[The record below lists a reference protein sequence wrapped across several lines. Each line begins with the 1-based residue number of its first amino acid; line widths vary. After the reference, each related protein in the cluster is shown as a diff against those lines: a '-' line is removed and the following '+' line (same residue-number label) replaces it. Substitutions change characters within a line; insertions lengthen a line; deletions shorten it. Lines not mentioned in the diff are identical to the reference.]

1 MLPTHSGNRNNKGL
15 NGIGTVNWIVVGS
28 ICWVVT
34 SIVVIILGFRHCSNH
49 ARSVN
54 FSCNNDICT
63 FNQVLYSGGTRNIIT
78 MDRKDIRSIDLVR
91 IDRKG
96 TISEIQEDDNKGRRK
111 YARLGQTLRLKAMV
125 APEPDSRI
133 KAEKVFIF
141 SSFDMGRQSKTYYNR
156 IKRYIDKEGNE
167 KIKISSSKGV
177 TGTGIVMIFLG
188 IISTICSALLGV
200 FKDETK
206 KKLKKSS

>member
-1 MLPTHSGNRNNKGL
+1 
-15 NGIGTVNWIVVGS
+15 
-28 ICWVVT
+28 
-34 SIVVIILGFRHCSNH
+34 
-49 ARSVN
+49 
-54 FSCNNDICT
+54 
-63 FNQVLYSGGTRNIIT
+63 
-78 MDRKDIRSIDLVR
+78 
-91 IDRKG
+91 
-96 TISEIQEDDNKGRRK
+96 
-111 YARLGQTLRLKAMV
+111 MV

-167 KIKISSSKGV
+167 NIKISSSKGV